1 MSDSL
6 DRLSAFNDEEWAD
19 KPYLIELRGGPRN
32 GKRFWWPTLPM
43 MWREP
48 LPQEVSLTDFL
59 SPSSVQLQT
68 ASSLTQIADYRE
80 TGSVLDDGAHIYEF
94 SQFE

>member
-1 MSDSL
+1 MDDPL

-19 KPYLIELRGGPRN
+19 KPYTIELRGGPRA
-32 GKRFWWPTLPM
+32 GKRFRWHSLPM

-48 LPQEVSLTDFL
+48 LPPKPDLLLL
-59 SPSSVQLQT
+59 SAVQPMTT
-68 ASSLTQIADYRE
+68 AEQFPIADYRE

-94 SQFE
+94 DRHE